1 MGTRT
6 SRINALRGFCREFGL
21 AIPQGSRTG
30 VEAMARLLADP
41 ASAIP
46 GLIRGTMKLLIEEI
60 RLLEAR
66 IAQLEKE
73 LGELAK
79 RSPACQELL
88 TVPGIGLLTATAM
101 VGRRHRRRGESL
113 PGRPPLR
120 QLVRA
125 HAQGIQFRFHPTSGA
140 HLQARRPLS

>member
-41 ASAIP
+41 GSVIP
-46 GLIRGTMKLLIEEI
+46 ELIRGSMKLLIEEI

-66 IAQLEKE
+66 IAQLERE
-73 LGELAK
+73 LTALAK
-79 RSPACQELL
+79 CSPACKELL
-88 TVPGIGLLTATAM
+88 SVPGIGC
-101 VGRRHRRRGESL
+101 
-113 PGRPPLR
+113 
-120 QLVRA
+120 
-125 HAQGIQFRFHPTSGA
+125 
-140 HLQARRPLS
+140 